1 MKNKTTQIIGRIR
14 QLGLTALLTTGL
26 ATQAQTLVGVNGEHA
41 DVGLGYDAEANEW
54 ELHVHDE
61 DNDVEYLPATDAR
74 SFIGN
79 SAAATVP
86 VGAQW
91 SFLGTAGSEVW
102 ILPSS
107 PSVDLLYL
115 GFATEEMDAD
125 AFVGNQLSFAL
136 KGVSGPG
143 TFALYDLDTF
153 GDPIVLFNSADGITG
168 ADAFFLPV
176 GTHQHFN
183 LGFSAP
189 GDYTIT
195 FEASGNSVL
204 HGFTSSGN
212 VDYLFRVQA
221 VPEPTAGALAGVGAL
236 VFWLVR
242 RTKRN

>member
-1 MKNKTTQIIGRIR
+1 MKNNTTQIIGRIG
-14 QLGLTALLTTGL
+14 QLGLAALLTSGL
-26 ATQAQTLVGVNGEHA
+26 ATQAQTLIGVNGDHA
-41 DVGLGYDAEANEW
+41 DVGLGYDATGNEW

-61 DNDVEYLPATDAR
+61 ENDVEYFPATTAR
-74 SFIGN
+74 LFIGN
-79 SAAATVP
+79 SAHTTVP
-86 VGAQW
+86 AGSQW
-91 SFLGTAGSEVW
+91 TFLGTAGSEVW

-107 PSVDLLYL
+107 PTVDLLYL
-115 GFATEEMDAD
+115 GFATEEMDLN
-125 AFVGNQLSFAL
+125 AFVGDQLSFAL

-143 TFALYDLDTF
+143 TFALYDLDSF
-153 GDPIVLFNSADGITG
+153 GDPIVRFNSADGITG

-195 FEASGNSVL
+195 FEASGNSAL

-236 VFWLVR
+236 AFWLVR